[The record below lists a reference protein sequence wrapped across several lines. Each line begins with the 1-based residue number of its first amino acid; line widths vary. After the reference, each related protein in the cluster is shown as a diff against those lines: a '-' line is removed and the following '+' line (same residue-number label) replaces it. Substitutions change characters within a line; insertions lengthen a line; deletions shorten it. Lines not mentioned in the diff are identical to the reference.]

1 MATFKRIALISHFV
15 NVFLKFFQKKLTF
28 WLNDVILLLV
38 MLMTI
43 YDRIKY
49 LRENADMSQQELAEK
64 VGFKTASAVNKIE
77 LGLRDIN
84 QTKILAFAKALGTTP
99 GYLLGDDNDSYYS
112 NLKNPD
118 ITEDV
123 VTFPVI
129 GEIAAG
135 YDEIAVEDWS
145 GDTVDIPTSYLK
157 GRKKEDF
164 FVLSVHGDSM
174 YPMYLN
180 GDKVLILKQNTLDH
194 SGDVGAIL
202 YEGECATLKRVEY
215 VQGEDWL
222 RLVPINPEYQPK
234 LIEGPDL
241 ELCRVIGVPRLL
253 VREID

>member
-1 MATFKRIALISHFV
+1 MSEISQRLYELITKNNISYGE
-15 NVFLKFFQKKLTF
+15 LSKLTGIPKSA
-28 WLNDVILLLV
+28 LQRYA
-38 MLMTI
+38 TG
-43 YDRIKY
+43 
-49 LRENADMSQQELAEK
+49 ETEK
-64 VGFKTASAVNKIE
+64 IPISRIE
-77 LGLRDIN
+77 LM
-84 QTKILAFAKALGTTP
+84 AKALHTTAAFIM
-99 GYLLGDDNDSYYS
+99 GWENNDYHYSS
-112 NLKNPD
+112 NLKSPD

-145 GDTVDIPTSYLK
+145 GDTVDIPTSYLN

-180 GDKVLILKQNTLDH
+180 GDKVLILKQNTLNN

-202 YEGECATLKRVEY
+202 YEGECATLKKVEY
-215 VQGEDWL
+215 VKGEDWL

-234 LIEGPDL
+234 LIEGADL
-241 ELCRVIGVPRLL
+241 EQCRVIGVPRLL
-253 VREID
+253 VREING

>member
-1 MATFKRIALISHFV
+1 MANET
-15 NVFLKFFQKKLTF
+15 
-28 WLNDVILLLV
+28 
-38 MLMTI
+38 M
-43 YDRIKY
+43 YERIKR
-49 LRENADMSQQELAEK
+49 LREEQNISQEELAK
-64 VGFKTASAVNKIE
+64 KSGYSNRSTITKIE
-77 LGLRDIN
+77 KGERKPTVD
-84 QTKILAFAKALGTTP
+84 KIKSIANALNVTPAYLIGWEPDEIDKATLKLYPDYFPYEGN
-99 GYLLGDDNDSYYS
+99 YLPIKKENI
-112 NLKNPD
+112 LKSPD

-202 YEGECATLKRVEY
+202 YEGECATLKKVEY